1 MIEQKPDVKFLF
13 EPRSIAVIG
22 VSQVPGK
29 IGYKILENIIS
40 VGYKG
45 KIYAVNPKGGE
56 ALGIPIHQRVEDIDG
71 DVDVAVLAIPARF
84 VYDAVVSCAKRN
96 VKFLTIIS
104 SGFSEAGNLEEEQ
117 KILNYAKQHNMRIL
131 GPNIFGHYSAKS
143 ALNAT
148 FGPRD
153 IKPGN
158 VAIITQSGALG
169 IAMIG
174 KTAVQNIGLSSIIS
188 VGNKTDI
195 NEADLLE
202 YLVDQDETR
211 IILMYVEGI
220 QEGERLVSVLRQA
233 TQKKPVIVIKS
244 GRSKRGAVAAASHTG
259 SLAGSDK
266 VFDAIMRQ
274 CGVLRA
280 ESIQEALEW
289 SRFLSQTPLPAGP
302 NTIIITNGG
311 GVGVMA
317 TDACEKYDVK
327 LYDDQERLR
336 ETFESVAHGF
346 GSTKNPVDIT
356 GEASKEDYV
365 NALNEALAEDAIHSV
380 IALYCETAMMNAQ
393 QLADMID
400 EVYQGYAVKGKAI
413 TFSVFGGEKT
423 EKAITTLNYK
433 NVPVYRDVYDAVSC
447 LGALQHMR
455 LIRQRGVAAYTHAEV
470 DTAAIEGLV
479 KSARRDG
486 RNFLLAEEGQKLLQA
501 AGIPGPRGGVVNSV
515 GQAVELAED
524 IGYPVVMKVVSRDI
538 LHKSDAGGVLLD
550 LTSREDVIDGYQ
562 TIIHSCKMNV
572 PNAVIDGIEVVE
584 QIKPGTEVILG
595 ARRDANF
602 GPTLMFGLGGIYVE
616 VMKDVAFRAVP
627 LSQDE
632 IRNMIKEIRSYPLL
646 LGVRG
651 EARKDIPGILRALEI
666 LAAVIEQVPGITD
679 IEINPMVVY
688 EEGTGTRAVD
698 IRVLISEDSEDKVS

>member
-1 MIEQKPDVKFLF
+1 MTDKKPDIKLLF
-13 EPRSIAVIG
+13 EPRSVAVIG
-22 VSQVPGK
+22 VSQEPGK
-29 IGYKILENIIS
+29 IGYKILENMVE
-40 VGYKG
+40 VGYQG
-45 KIYAVNPKGGE
+45 RIYPVNPKGGQ
-56 ALGIPIHQRVEDIDG
+56 ALGFDILKSIEDIHG
-71 DVDVAVLAIPARF
+71 DVDVAVIAIPARF
-84 VYDAVVSCAKRN
+84 VYDAVVACARKQ
-96 VKFLTIIS
+96 VKILTIIS
-104 SGFSEAGNLEEEQ
+104 SGFSEIGNLEEEQ
-117 KILNYAKQHNMRIL
+117 RILNYAKEHDMRIL
-131 GPNIFGHYSAKS
+131 GPNIFGHYSSKVS
-143 ALNAT
+143 LNAT

-153 IKPGN
+153 IRPGN

-195 NEADLLE
+195 NESDLLE
-202 YLVDQDETR
+202 YLIEQDETR

-220 QEGERLVSVLRQA
+220 QEGERLVKILKKA

-289 SRFLSQTPLPAGP
+289 SKFLAHTPVPKGR

-317 TDACEKYDVK
+317 TDACEKYDIK
-327 LYDDQERLR
+327 LYDDQERLK

-356 GEASKEDYV
+356 GEATKADYV
-365 NALNEALAEDAIHSV
+365 KALKEALSDDDIQSV
-380 IALYCETAMMNAQ
+380 IALYCETALMDSQ
-393 QLADMID
+393 ELTEMID
-400 EVYQGYAVKGKAI
+400 EMYVQYQARQKPI

-423 EKAITTLNYK
+423 EAAITALHKN
-433 NVPVYRDVYDAVSC
+433 NVPVYRDVYDGVSC
-447 LGALQHMR
+447 LGALHF
-455 LIRQRGVAAYTHAEV
+455 IRKVQETEFSISSSAEIDLEAINSIV
-470 DTAAIEGLV
+470 DQALE
-479 KSARRDG
+479 DG
-486 RNFLLAEEGQKLLQA
+486 RTFLLAEEGQALLSACQ
-501 AGIPGPRGGVVNSV
+501 IPGPQGGVVQSVNS
-515 GQAVELAED
+515 AVSLAND

-538 LHKSDAGGVLLD
+538 LHKSDAGGVLLN
-550 LTSREDVIDGYQ
+550 LENEAEVIDGYQ
-562 TIIHSCKMNV
+562 TIIHSCKANV
-572 PNAVIDGIEVVE
+572 PDAVIDGIEVVE
-584 QIKPGTEVILG
+584 QIKAGTEVILG
-595 ARRDANF
+595 GRRDASF
-602 GPTLMFGLGGIYVE
+602 GPTIMFGLGGIYVE

-627 LSQDE
+627 LGQQE
-632 IRNMIKEIRSYPLL
+632 IRAMIKEIRSYPLL

-651 EARKDIPGILRALEI
+651 ELRKDIETLVSTLIKISTLITSIPR
-666 LAAVIEQVPGITD
+666 ITD

-688 EEGTGTRAVD
+688 EQGKGARAVD
-698 IRVLISEDSEDKVS
+698 IRVLISHDKEDLK

>member
-1 MIEQKPDVKFLF
+1 MSDKNSDIKFLF
-13 EPRSIAVIG
+13 EPRSVAVIG
-22 VSQVPGK
+22 VSQEPGK
-29 IGYKILENIIS
+29 IGYKILENMVE

-45 KIYAVNPKGGE
+45 KIYPVNPKGGQ
-56 ALGIPIHQRVEDIDG
+56 ALGYEILKSVKDIDG
-71 DVDVAVLAIPARF
+71 EVDVAVIAIPARF
-84 VYDAVVSCAKRN
+84 VYDTVVTCAQKK
-96 VKFLTIIS
+96 VKILSIIS
-104 SGFSEAGNLEEEQ
+104 SGFSEIGNLEEEQ
-117 KILNYAKQHNMRIL
+117 KVVKYAKEHGMRIL
-131 GPNIFGHYSAKS
+131 GPNIFGHYSSKVS
-143 ALNAT
+143 LNAT

-153 IKPGN
+153 INPGN

-202 YLVDQDETR
+202 YLIEQEETK
-211 IILMYVEGI
+211 IILMYVEGV
-220 QEGERLVSVLRQA
+220 QQGERLIEVLKRA

-289 SRFLSQTPLPAGP
+289 SKFLSHTPTPKGR

-317 TDACEKYDVK
+317 TDACEKYDIK
-327 LYDDQERLR
+327 LYDDQEKLR

-356 GEASKEDYV
+356 GEASKADYMK
-365 NALNEALAEDAIHSV
+365 ALKEALVDDDIQSV
-380 IALYCETAMMNAQ
+380 IALYCETAMMDS
-393 QLADMID
+393 LELTELID
-400 EVYQGYAVKGKAI
+400 EMYVQYQDKGKPI

-423 EKAITTLNYK
+423 EQAITTLHK
-433 NVPVYRDVYDAVSC
+433 HNVPVYRDVYDGVSC
-447 LGALQHMR
+447 LGALHF
-455 LIRQRGVAAYTHAEV
+455 IRKVQETESSDPIVADIDVQAINKIV
-470 DTAAIEGLV
+470 DQALQ
-479 KSARRDG
+479 DG
-486 RNFLLAEEGQKLLQA
+486 RSFLLAEEGQGLLSACQ
-501 AGIPGPRGGVVNSV
+501 IPGPRGGVVQSV
-515 GQAVELAED
+515 RAAVGLAND

-538 LHKSDAGGVLLD
+538 LHKSDAGGVLLN
-550 LTSREDVIDGYQ
+550 LENQEEVIDGYQ
-562 TIIHSCKMNV
+562 TIIHSCKANV

-584 QIKPGTEVILG
+584 QIKAGTEVILG
-595 ARRDANF
+595 GRRDASF
-602 GPTLMFGLGGIYVE
+602 GPTIMFGLGGIYVE

-627 LSQDE
+627 LSQQE
-632 IRNMIKEIRSYPLL
+632 IRAMIKEIRSYPLL

-651 EARKDIPGILRALEI
+651 ELRKDIETIVSTLVKVATLI
-666 LAAVIEQVPGITD
+666 TSVPRITD

-688 EEGTGTRAVD
+688 EQGEGARAVD
-698 IRVLISEDSEDKVS
+698 IRVLISDDKEDLK